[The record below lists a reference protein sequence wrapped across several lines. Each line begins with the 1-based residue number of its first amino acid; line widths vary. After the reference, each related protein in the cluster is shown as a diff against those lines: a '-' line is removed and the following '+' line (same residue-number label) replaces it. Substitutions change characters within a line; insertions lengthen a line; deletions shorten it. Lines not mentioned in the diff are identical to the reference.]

1 MQSALSMGVRASGL
15 AASSFAT
22 SALCFPARSCRPDLC
37 LAADDLCFA
46 PTDAFLD
53 MAEARCFAA
62 NDGVADRH
70 SAPVNASRQIADIN
84 PSLRGIMILSPL
96 ITPQPSILTRLR
108 LRPTSHV

>member
-1 MQSALSMGVRASGL
+1 MQSALSTGVRASEL
-15 AASSFAT
+15 AASSFST
-22 SALCFPARSCRPDLC
+22 SALCFPARLCLPDLC
-37 LAADDLCFA
+37 LAADDPCFA

-70 SAPVNASRQIADIN
+70 SAPVNASRQIAAIN

-96 ITPQPSILTRLR
+96 ITPHPQSESAL
-108 LRPTSHV
+108 